1 MPLPWATA
9 AAITQPLAAHLDVQ
23 GPPVLRQEGAVDV
36 QQQLRLQADV
46 DLEGWGT
53 KFENKLCHGHNIREL
68 VMIRPSN

>member
-9 AAITQPLAAHLDVQ
+9 AGITQRLAPHLDVQ

-46 DLEGWGT
+46 DLEGWG
-53 KFENKLCHGHNIREL
+53 KK
-68 VMIRPSN
+68 